1 MKDKLYSK
9 AVQWAE
15 KKGFKKIRAKIDDY
29 ENPQSFY
36 KPSTDKTVI
45 PDATGVKMGT
55 KSYFEIALKTDNKK
69 AMVSKW
75 KLFGTLAAR
84 KGGKLYLLAA
94 RGHKSFAERIVQK
107 HNLTNAQVVSI

>member
-1 MKDKLYSK
+1 M
-9 AVQWAE
+9 V
-15 KKGFKKIRAKIDDY
+15 
-29 ENPQSFY
+29 
-36 KPSTDKTVI
+36 
-45 PDATGVKMGT
+45 PDATGVKMGA

-84 KGGKLYLLAA
+84 KGGKLYVLAA
-94 RGHKSFAERIVQK
+94 RGHKRLAERIVQK

>member
-1 MKDKLYSK
+1 MKEKLYSK

-15 KKGFKKIRAKIDDY
+15 RKGFKKIRANVDEY
-29 ENPQSFY
+29 ETPQSFY

-45 PDATGVKMGT
+45 PDVTGVKMGT
-55 KSYFEIALKTDNKK
+55 KSYIEIALKTDDKK

-84 KGGKLYLLAA
+84 KGGKLYLLAS
-94 RGHKSFAERIVQK
+94 RGHKSFTEKIVQK
-107 HNLTNAQVVSI
+107 HNLTNATVVSI

>member
-1 MKDKLYSK
+1 MKDQLYSK

-15 KKGFKKIRAKIDDY
+15 RKGFKKIKANVDEY

-45 PDATGVKMGT
+45 PDVTGMKMGT
-55 KSYFEIALKTDNKK
+55 KSYIEIALKTDNKK
-69 AMVSKW
+69 AMISKW
-75 KLFGTLAAR
+75 KLLGTLAAR

-107 HNLTNAQVVSI
+107 HNLTNTQVVSI

>member
-15 KKGFKKIRAKIDDY
+15 KKGFKKIKANVDEY
-29 ENPQSFY
+29 ETPQSFY
-36 KPSTDKTVI
+36 KPSTDITI
-45 PDATGVKMGT
+45 TPDVTGMKMGN
-55 KSYFEIALKTDNKK
+55 KSYIEIALKTDNKK

-94 RGHKSFAERIVQK
+94 RGHKSFAERIVEQ